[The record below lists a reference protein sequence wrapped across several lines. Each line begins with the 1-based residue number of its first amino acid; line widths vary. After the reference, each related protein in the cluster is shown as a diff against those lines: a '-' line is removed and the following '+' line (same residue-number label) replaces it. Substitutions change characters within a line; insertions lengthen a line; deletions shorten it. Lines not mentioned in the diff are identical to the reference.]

1 MHMGAISVS
10 SNSWGVVNVLGMTI
24 GLKHRTVGLIPVMEH
39 GTAEWNN
46 MIPLCSIFKLLYI
59 VDVAIGT
66 SGGFEEC
73 IRKGKGS

>member
-1 MHMGAISVS
+1 MGCGNCVGKEIS
-10 SNSWGVVNVLGMTI
+10 
-24 GLKHRTVGLIPVMEH
+24 LKHRTVGLIPVTEH

-46 MIPLCSIFKLLYI
+46 MIPLCSIFKLLHI
-59 VDVAIGT
+59 VDVASGT